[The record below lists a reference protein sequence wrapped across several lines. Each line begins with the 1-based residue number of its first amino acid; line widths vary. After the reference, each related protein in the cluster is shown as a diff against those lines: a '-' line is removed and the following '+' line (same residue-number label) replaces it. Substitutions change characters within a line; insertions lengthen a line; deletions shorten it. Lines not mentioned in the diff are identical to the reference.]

1 MWPSSDRRSGWAV
14 ERGAAELFRSRCAAA
29 PGQAPR
35 GQQPHMADEAVADEA
50 PAPTEAPAEPPAE
63 PAAEPAE
70 APTEAPAAPAEATPT
85 ETGALCTCG
94 FNTLCTPSMTTL
106 FLFFFVLWPML
117 EPSAFSSFFHPFS
130 SFLHASFLC
139 LTASQLE

>member
-1 MWPSSDRRSGWAV
+1 MSKGGLRRRTCRRVRLAGEWHVAVECGRRSGWAV

-94 FNTLCTPSMTTL
+94 
-106 FLFFFVLWPML
+106 
-117 EPSAFSSFFHPFS
+117 
-130 SFLHASFLC
+130 
-139 LTASQLE
+139 